1 MTTRDVD
8 KEQVHTCR
16 LSEEHLSSFDCFSD
30 DQMLPILLHM
40 DPDTLL
46 NVGRTSKRLHR
57 LVCDRDVWVRLLRGI
72 DNFSKE
78 RVEELARFGTNGSPE
93 MKAEVVKA
101 AASRM
106 KPSDDRYRV
115 NAKVSVKGWGE
126 SPDTFEVDGV
136 SIGEAVQNLTMEGR
150 SEKLTLARVAS
161 IVGAS
166 FNIEEVHCN
175 KSISNAEMTLRRCA
189 KHVEKQDAKMEYLE
203 LVGLPRKSPPYGFKK
218 GLFFDLLKLSK
229 KWKIMYLDW
238 FPHGRYL
245 AGLSGDVNIST
256 GVREWAETISG
267 GNIRSLFMDKGL
279 ESVNLKD
286 LKKLWRISGQVNIPH
301 NEERIQVDGGKG
313 DDPDGGWQQLVALH
327 AGVNG
332 NNFQ

>member
-1 MTTRDVD
+1 MNAD
-8 KEQVHTCR
+8 
-16 LSEEHLSSFDCFSD
+16 
-30 DQMLPILLHM
+30 
-40 DPDTLL
+40 
-46 NVGRTSKRLHR
+46 RTSKRLHR

-256 GVREWAETISG
+256 GRHQLKMLSWDYQYLLFLNATSSTVITQGVREWAETISG

-286 LKKLWRISGQVNIPH
+286 LKKLWRISGQVNT
-301 NEERIQVDGGKG
+301 
-313 DDPDGGWQQLVALH
+313 
-327 AGVNG
+327 
-332 NNFQ
+332 FQAQ